1 MNPFDTTEQTG
12 ADTVVANRVVE
23 LLVGY
28 LLPAGPSLWPGTDGL
43 TVAEAVGML
52 YPAEVR
58 AGHLPDQAEL
68 VRRHPEL
75 AEGIVAFFSRGARA
89 G

>member
-1 MNPFDTTEQTG
+1 MNPFDTTERTV
-12 ADTVVANRVVE
+12 ADTVVADRVVE
-23 LLVGY
+23 LLAGY
-28 LLPAGPSLWPGTDGL
+28 LFPTGPGMWPGADGL

-75 AEGIVAFFSRGARA
+75 ADGIVAFFSRGAQT